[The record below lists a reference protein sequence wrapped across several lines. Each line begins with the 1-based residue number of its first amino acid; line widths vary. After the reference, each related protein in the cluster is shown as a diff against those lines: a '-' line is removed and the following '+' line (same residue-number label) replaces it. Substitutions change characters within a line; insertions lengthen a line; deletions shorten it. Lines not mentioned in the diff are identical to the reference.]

1 MQNKELTDR
10 SNLSLKECSFLIL
23 SAVLIITIASTS
35 SPLFPLNPWDDA
47 NCFLTMGRGIIRG
60 LVPYRDLYEQKGPV
74 LYLIHALCSLV
85 PGKSFTGVWILECV
99 MASLF
104 AVYSWKS
111 VKLFVKPS
119 AVSIGIVPMFL
130 SVIYTMRL
138 FNFGDSA
145 EELCFPL
152 LGIVLFYAL
161 KALKTENNL
170 PELKEAFICGIIAG
184 ILLWTKY
191 TFMAF
196 IAAYCL
202 LIIIY
207 SIIHREFEKLFSLIC
222 LFIAGAVTATVP
234 VLLYFSANNAL
245 GDLFTAY
252 FYNNMFLYNSGSY
265 TSGIYS
271 IPVIKNIIIPFVIL
285 FRLGKEYIS
294 LGIILILTIIGAVVF
309 ERKYRLRAIIL
320 FAVTFLITAMATF
333 PRVYYIY
340 YYAFIFMFYLPFV
353 LLMLVRL
360 EGFIE
365 SKLKDSKKLISI
377 FVGAIC
383 AVTVAFMLLLGKNN
397 YLILKPAKDIPQFIF
412 AEEINK
418 TSNPKILTFDIMDAG
433 FYTSAGI
440 VPSNRF
446 FCFLNIEKDW
456 PEILNEQG
464 RLIDEGYFDYIICYD
479 DDYDW
484 DHYELYRVEQTPVCD
499 FTGKLATDR
508 FCLYKLKPEP

>member
-1 MQNKELTDR
+1 MQNEDLTDA
-10 SNLSLKECSFLIL
+10 SKLSLKECLFLIL

-47 NCFLTMGRGIIRG
+47 NCFLTMGRGIVKG

-74 LYLIHALCSLV
+74 LYMVHALCSLV

-99 MASLF
+99 MASVF
-104 AVYSWKS
+104 AVFSWRT

-119 AVSIGIVPMFL
+119 AVCTGIVPLFL
-130 SVIYTMRL
+130 SVIYSMRL

-161 KALKTENNL
+161 KAIKTEDNL
-170 PELKEAFICGIIAG
+170 PQLKEGFICGIIAG
-184 ILLWTKY
+184 LLFWTKY
-191 TFMAF
+191 TFTAF

-207 SIIHREFEKLFSLIC
+207 SIAHREFKKLFSLIGM
-222 LFIAGAVTATVP
+222 FIAGAAAVSIP
-234 VLLYFSANNAL
+234 VILYFVLNNAL

-252 FYNNMFLYNSGSY
+252 FYNNMFLYHSGSR

-271 IPVIKNIIIPFVIL
+271 IPVIKNIAGPFVIL
-285 FRLGKEYIS
+285 FRLGKEYLS
-294 LGIILILTIIGAVVF
+294 LGIILILIILGAVSF
-309 ERKYRLRAIIL
+309 ERRYRLRAIIL

-333 PRVYYIY
+333 PRIYYIY
-340 YYAFIFMFYLPFV
+340 YYVYIFMFYLPFA
-353 LLMLVRL
+353 LIMTVRL
-360 EGFIE
+360 EGYIE
-365 SKLKDSKKLISI
+365 SKLKNRKKLFPII
-377 FVGAIC
+377 VGTIC
-383 AVTVAFMLLLGKNN
+383 TITVAVMLIRSKNN
-397 YLILKPAKDIPQFIF
+397 YLLFKPVEDTPQYKF

-418 TSNPKILTFDIMDAG
+418 TEKPKVLTFDVMDAG

-440 VPSNRF
+440 LPSNKF
-446 FCFLNIEKDW
+446 FCYLNIEKDLSD
-456 PEILNEQG
+456 IIDEQG
-464 RLIDEGYFDYIICYD
+464 MLIDEYYFDYIICYD

-484 DHYELYRVEQTPVCD
+484 DRYELVMVEETPFCD
-499 FTGKLATDR
+499 FTGESTTQK
-508 FCLYKLKPEP
+508 FCLYKLKP